1 MRRALPVLFILS
13 VVMAAVAGNEGAPPT
28 PVVPA
33 GTAPW
38 QEEGTGLQYQGVSS
52 CAAAACHNGNG
63 PRGSRGSEYS
73 TWLTHDPHSRAYAVL
88 SEPRSRAM
96 VENYRRLKTPQGAR
110 ADKDPLCLGCHVQP
124 GLADLQTGERF
135 SAADGVGCEVCHG
148 PAEKWLARHYRND
161 WRRLS
166 PADKRALGWADTRDL
181 GARAETCAGCHV
193 GRGDA
198 DVNHALIASGH
209 PRLRFEYANYLARYP
224 RHWRLSD
231 ERRRNPDYEARAWEV
246 GQLVSATAALELLQA
261 RATRPGAPWPEYA
274 EYECAACHH
283 DLQQPSQR
291 QERGFVGRRPGEPPW
306 GTWYYPLLPTVGRA
320 RGEPQTETLAGLGE
334 LHTLLERRAPDQ
346 TRAARAAE
354 RAAASLR
361 RWRTA
366 QESAEPDARR
376 LEGLLSG
383 LADADDLMLANWE
396 GAAQLYLG
404 LGAVARGLRDLDPAC
419 AERPGFATA
428 LQGLRRDLEG
438 AFPEGRESVYD
449 SPSQFD
455 PAVLQQDLRRLRH
468 YLKGVAPER

>member
-1 MRRALPVLFILS
+1 MQRTLPVLFTLS
-13 VVMAAVAGNEGAPPT
+13 VVMAAVAGDEGARPT

-33 GTAPW
+33 GAAPRR
-38 QEEGTGLQYQGVSS
+38 EEGTDLQYQGVTT

-63 PRGSRGSEYS
+63 PRGSKGSEYT
-73 TWLTHDPHSRAYAVL
+73 TWLAHDPHSRAYAVL

-124 GLADLQTGERF
+124 SLPDLRRGERF

-148 PAEKWLARHYRND
+148 PAEKWLPRHYRND
-161 WRRLS
+161 WRGLS
-166 PADKRALGWADTRDL
+166 QADKWALGWADTRDL

-198 DVNHALIASGH
+198 DVNHALIAAGH

-231 ERRRNPDYEARAWEV
+231 ERRRYPDFEARAWEV
-246 GQLVSATAALELLQA
+246 GQLVSAGAALELLQA
-261 RATRPGAPWPEYA
+261 RATRPGATWPEFA

-283 DLQQPSQR
+283 DLQEPSER
-291 QERGFVGRRPGEPPW
+291 QERGFGGRRPGAPPW
-306 GTWYYPLLPTVGRA
+306 GTWYYPLLPTLGPA
-320 RGEPQTETLAGLGE
+320 RGESQTETLAALDE
-334 LHTLLERRAPDQ
+334 LHTLMARRAPDQ
-346 TRAARAAE
+346 ARAARTAG

-361 RWRTA
+361 RWLTA
-366 QESAEPDARR
+366 RESAEADARR

-383 LADADDLMLANWE
+383 LAAADDLIMANWE

-404 LGAVARGLRDLDPAC
+404 LGAVSRGLRDLDPASG
-419 AERPGFATA
+419 ERPGLATS
-428 LQGLRRDLEG
+428 LQGLRRDLDG
-438 AFPEGRESVYD
+438 AFPEGRESPYD
-449 SPSQFD
+449 SPNQFD
-455 PAVLQQDLRRLRH
+455 PSALQQDLRRVRRC
-468 YLKGVAPER
+468 LKGVAPER